1 MINFKK
7 IKFYKKKVIFNPK
20 GNIMK
25 YMNQNDKH
33 YVKFGEIYFTWIK
46 KNYLKGWKFHTKMHI
61 NLTVPVGKIRCIFQD
76 KKSKKQSNFNLSEK
90 NFGTLYVPPKIW
102 FAFQNLDK
110 KKNSLLV
117 NFSNIV
123 HDKNETINKDFE
135 EIQ

>member
-1 MINFKK
+1 M
-7 IKFYKKKVIFNPK
+7 
-20 GNIMK
+20 
-25 YMNQNDKH
+25 
-33 YVKFGEIYFTWIK
+33 
-46 KNYLKGWKFHTKMHI
+46 
-61 NLTVPVGKIRCIFQD
+61 NLTVPVGKIRCIFYD
-76 KKSKKQSNFNLSEK
+76 KKSNKKSIFNLSEK

-135 EIQ
+135 EI

>member
-33 YVKFGEIYFTWIK
+33 FVKFGEIYFTWIK
-46 KNYLKGWKFHTKMHI
+46 KNYLKGWKFHTKMHM
-61 NLTVPVGKIRCIFQD
+61 NLTVPVGKIRCIFYD
-76 KKSKKQSNFNLSEK
+76 KKSNKKNIFNLSEK

-110 KKNSLLV
+110 KNSLLV
-117 NFSNIV
+117 NFSSII
-123 HDKNETINKDFE
+123 HDKNETINKEFE
-135 EIQ
+135 EI

>member
-46 KNYLKGWKFHTKMHI
+46 KNYLKGWKFHTKMHM
-61 NLTVPVGKIRCIFQD
+61 NLTVPVGKIRCIFYD
-76 KKSKKQSNFNLSEK
+76 KKSNKKSIFNLSEK

-135 EIQ
+135 EI